1 MSPINVNPG
10 AGGVR
15 AHGISQIDAVPTTRN
30 QPAAQSNPAHSATV
44 ILDEATALGIRIGA
58 NADGSELAILAPMR
72 VPRETRR
79 WFETRLEEHR
89 AEVIE
94 VIQKNAG
101 RL

>member
-1 MSPINVNPG
+1 MMPDNKVHC
-10 AGGVR
+10 AEFVLR
-15 AHGISQIDAVPTTRN
+15 
-30 QPAAQSNPAHSATV
+30 
-44 ILDEATALGIRIGA
+44 EALALGIRVGT
-58 NADGSELAILAPMR
+58 DGSELVMVAPMR

-101 RL
+101 RF